1 MKTRIPA
8 FIASAVLMLAVSCST
23 VIQTQKTYPPEIL
36 LPADTNRIVFVNF
49 FDYTVPYY
57 IKDNQEVTYMKSVR
71 GFMGGLKAGFATD
84 PSVLLTVADTLSR
97 RKTIA
102 SMQDS
107 SFRDTIVAVCSRYN
121 ANLLIALDSIQIW
134 LDEDLITD
142 DDNSTTSE
150 YYLNSANY
158 VTLYSADGTDIDR
171 SIAKRSKFYKSRPA
185 FFLGLLTFTPSL
197 GKAANDVAGLSE
209 GAGRDYAGRFYPLT
223 ENVNLELFSGKAFT
237 ETNSLIAAG
246 KYVEAVEPLRRL
258 TSSPDKKIAKKADH
272 NLSVL
277 YEIMENRRS
286 AERIRSEFNKN
297 KAIGNR
303 Q

>member
-1 MKTRIPA
+1 MKTRIHVLV
-8 FIASAVLMLAVSCST
+8 ASVVLMLVVSCST
-23 VIQTQKTYPPEIL
+23 FIQTQKTYPPEIL

-49 FDYTVPYY
+49 FDYTVPNY
-57 IKDNQEVTYMKSVR
+57 IKENQEITYMKSVR

-84 PSVLLTVADTLSR
+84 LTVQFTVADTLSR
-97 RKTIA
+97 RKTVA

-121 ANLLIALDSIQIW
+121 ANLMIALDSIQIW

-197 GKAANDVAGLSE
+197 GKAANDVAGLSD
-209 GAGRDYAGRFYPLT
+209 GAGRDYAGRFYPFS
-223 ENVNLELFSGKAFT
+223 ENINLELFAGKAFAA
-237 ETNSLIAAG
+237 TNSLIASG
-246 KYVEAVEPLRRL
+246 KYIEAIEPLRQL

-272 NLSVL
+272 NLSVV
-277 YEIMENRRS
+277 YELMENRRS
-286 AERIRSEFNKN
+286 AERIQNEFRK
-297 KAIGNR
+297 KKE
-303 Q
+303 

>member
-1 MKTRIPA
+1 MKPRHPA
-8 FIASAVLMLAVSCST
+8 LIASAVLMLGVSCST
-23 VIQTQKTYPPEIL
+23 LIQTQKTYPPEIF

-49 FDYTVPYY
+49 FDYTVPNY

-71 GFMGGLKAGFATD
+71 GFMVGLKAGFATD
-84 PSVLLTVADTLSR
+84 PSVQLMVADTLSR
-97 RKTIA
+97 RKTVA

-107 SFRDTIVAVCSRYN
+107 SFRETIVAVCSRYN

-142 DDNSTTSE
+142 EDNSTTSE

-158 VTLYSADGTDIDR
+158 VTLYSADGSDIDR

-209 GAGRDYAGRFYPLT
+209 GAGRDYAGRFYPFS
-223 ENVNLELFSGKAFT
+223 ENVNLELFTGKAFA
-237 ETNSLIAAG
+237 ETNSLIASG
-246 KYVEAVEPLRRL
+246 KYIEAVEPLRQL
-258 TSSPDKKIAKKADH
+258 TSSPDVKIARKADH
-272 NLSVL
+272 NLSVV

-286 AERIRSEFNKN
+286 AEKIRSEFRK
-297 KAIGNR
+297 K
-303 Q
+303 QQ

>member
-1 MKTRIPA
+1 MKPCIPA
-8 FIASAVLMLAVSCST
+8 FILSAVLMLTASCT
-23 VIQTQKTYPPEIL
+23 TLIQTQKTYPPEIL

-57 IKDNQEVTYMKSVR
+57 IKDNQEITYMKSVR
-71 GFMGGLKAGFATD
+71 GFMEGLKAGFATD
-84 PSVLLTVADTLSR
+84 PSTRFTVADTLSR
-97 RKTIA
+97 QKTVA

-107 SFRDTIVAVCSRYN
+107 SFMDTIAAICSRYN

-209 GAGRDYAGRFYPLT
+209 GAARDYAGRFYPFS
-223 ENVNLELFSGKAFT
+223 ENLSLELFTGKAFA
-237 ETNSLIAAG
+237 ETNSLIASG
-246 KYVEAVEPLRRL
+246 KYIEAVEPLRQL
-258 TSSPDKKIAKKADH
+258 TSSADKKIAKKADH
-272 NLSVL
+272 NLSMV

-286 AERIRSEFNKN
+286 AEKIQSEFRK
-297 KAIGNR
+297 K
-303 Q
+303 

>member
-1 MKTRIPA
+1 MKTCIPA
-8 FIASAVLMLAVSCST
+8 FIISATLMLTVSCTT

-49 FDYTVPYY
+49 FDYTAPYF
-57 IKDNQEVTYMKSVR
+57 IKDNQEITYMKSVR
-71 GFMGGLKAGFATD
+71 GFMEGLKAGFATD
-84 PSVLLTVADTLSR
+84 PSARFTVADTLSR

-107 SFRDTIVAVCSRYN
+107 SFRDTISAICSRYN
-121 ANLLIALDSIQIW
+121 ADLLISLDSIQIW
-134 LDEDLITD
+134 LDEDQITD

-150 YYLNSANY
+150 YYLNSDNY

-197 GKAANDVAGLSE
+197 GKAANDVAGLSD
-209 GAGRDYAGRFYPLT
+209 GAGRDYAARFYPFS
-223 ENVNLELFSGKAFT
+223 ENMNLELYAGKAFAA
-237 ETNSLIAAG
+237 TNSLISSG
-246 KYVEAVEPLRRL
+246 KYIEAVEPLRQL
-258 TSSPDKKIAKKADH
+258 TSSADKKIAKKADH
-272 NLSVL
+272 NLSVV

-286 AERIRSEFNKN
+286 AEKIQSEFRK
-297 KAIGNR
+297 K
-303 Q
+303 